1 MPCHNGRRSRSRKP
15 PRRQSLE
22 TAYRTLIVDFV
33 TRPASLRCAGTE
45 SM

>member
-1 MPCHNGRRSRSRKP
+1 MPMPQRKAIPVPKP
-15 PRRQSLE
+15 PRRQGLE